1 MKLNIYIYI
10 YIYTLIR
17 YDELSEKYNKI
28 GKNIRI
34 VPIKEKRF
42 INILLMIWK
51 FLMILMKVKK
61 SDGKTSDYE
70 EKSNEEFLKKILMKK
85 ILVKKTIFYIYIKKW

>member
-1 MKLNIYIYI
+1 MSKNYYPQV
-10 YIYTLIR
+10 
-17 YDELSEKYNKI
+17 LSEECIY
-28 GKNIRI
+28 
-34 VPIKEKRF
+34 VIKEKGF

-51 FLMILMKVKK
+51 FLMILMKGKK

-85 ILVKKTIFYIYIKKW
+85 ILVKKKIFFLYILKNGK